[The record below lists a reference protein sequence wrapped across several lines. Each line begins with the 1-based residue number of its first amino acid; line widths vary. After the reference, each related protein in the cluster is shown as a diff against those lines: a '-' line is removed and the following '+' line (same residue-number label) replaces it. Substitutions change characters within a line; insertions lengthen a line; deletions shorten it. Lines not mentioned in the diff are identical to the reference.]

1 LHDVATPLRGVSDGE
16 QMKLTDARSTQRK
29 RTALDAYMLFGAA
42 MMALGIATTAALAQ
56 DQRGSMGVT
65 SGQGDI
71 VVSTAR
77 IWGGNKDGAYTC
89 DEWKQYLSRMYNLAD
104 SKHVGFITAA
114 DFVRVKRASPVFAN
128 ADFDFFDTSG
138 KGKISRKDF
147 IAQPSPFFTRFDTKA
162 SCRVT
167 EADIQKVLA
176 AEKQPK
182 APEGGRGGGRRGG
195 GGGRGG
201 GMGGGG
207 MGGGGMGGGGV
218 NF

>member
-1 LHDVATPLRGVSDGE
+1 MTVSAAASTPSKYSAFASGV
-16 QMKLTDARSTQRK
+16 LI
-29 RTALDAYMLFGAA
+29 
-42 MMALGIATTAALAQ
+42 ALGLSTTLAPAQ
-56 DQRGSMGVT
+56 EQRSGAT

-71 VVSTAR
+71 VLSTAR
-77 IWGGNKDGAYTC
+77 VWGGNRDGAYTC

-114 DFVRVKRASPVFAN
+114 DFARVKRASPVFAN

-138 KGKISRKDF
+138 KGRISRKDF
-147 IAQPSPFFTRFDTKA
+147 IAQPSPFFTRFDPKA

-176 AEKQPK
+176 AEKQTK
-182 APEGGRGGGRRGG
+182 APDAGRGGGRRGG
-195 GGGRGG
+195 GMNRGGMDGIGG
-201 GMGGGG
+201 GMGRS
-207 MGGGGMGGGGV
+207 GV

>member
-1 LHDVATPLRGVSDGE
+1 
-16 QMKLTDARSTQRK
+16 
-29 RTALDAYMLFGAA
+29 MLFGAA
-42 MMALGIATTAALAQ
+42 MMALGIATTAAGAQ

-65 SGQGDI
+65 SNQGDI

-89 DEWKQYLSRMYNLAD
+89 DEWKQYLARMYNLAD
-104 SKHVGFITAA
+104 SKHAGFITAA
-114 DFVRVKRASPVFAN
+114 DFARVKRASPVFAH
-128 ADFDFFDTSG
+128 ADFDYFDTSG

-147 IAQPSPFFTRFDTKA
+147 IAQPSPFFTRFDPKS

-182 APEGGRGGGRRGG
+182 ATEGGRG

-201 GMGGGG
+201 GGMGRGGG
-207 MGGGGMGGGGV
+207 MGGSGIGGSGV